1 MFSGR
6 YFVTSVKSCWK
17 KSEKSRGNDEKKEK
31 VSEHSAVGSRTGR
44 DVSVAIFGNVL
55 R

>member
-17 KSEKSRGNDEKKEK
+17 KSENRSRGEMMRKRRKFE
-31 VSEHSAVGSRTGR
+31 GSRTGR